1 MVWTLVR
8 RGLAAGLVA
17 GLLAGAFA
25 FLVGEPRIE
34 DAIEVEEA
42 SSGHA
47 SVSSTPA
54 VAAVAEGMVSRNQQ
68 RGGLFLATALYG
80 IAVGGLFAVGFAL
93 LRGRGAIRSDWQLS
107 TRLAAALFLA
117 VVVVP
122 FLKYPANPPAVG
134 SPETIAD
141 RTEYYLILL
150 AGSLLALLAAA
161 RVAWSVREN
170 AQPWV
175 RPLLAAGTFIAVTG
189 GLAMALPGID
199 EVRPHFPGSLL
210 WEFRISSLG
219 TQAVLWAALGVGFG
233 IASHRHVTRPFPA

>member
-34 DAIEVEEA
+34 DAIEIEEA
-42 SSGHA
+42 SSAHA
-47 SVSSTPA
+47 SVSFMPP
-54 VAAVAEGMVSRNQQ
+54 VAAVGDWVVSRDEQ

-93 LRGRGAIRSDWQLS
+93 LRGRGASRSDWQLS
-107 TRLAAALFLA
+107 IRLAAALFLA
-117 VVVVP
+117 VVLVP

-175 RPLLAAGTFIAVTG
+175 RTLLAAGTFIAVAG
-189 GLAMALPGID
+189 GLALALPGID
-199 EVRPHFPGSLL
+199 EVPPDFPASLL

-233 IASHRHVTRPFPA
+233 IASHRALTRLFPA

>member
-34 DAIEVEEA
+34 DAIEMEEA
-42 SSGHA
+42 SSPRA
-47 SVSSTPA
+47 SVSLTPT
-54 VAAVAEGMVSRNQQ
+54 VAAVNDWVVSRDEQ
-68 RGGLFLATALYG
+68 RGGLFLATTLYG
-80 IAVGGLFAVGFAL
+80 TAVGGLFGVGFAL
-93 LRGRGAIRSDWQLS
+93 LRGRGASRTDWQLS
-107 TRLAAALFLA
+107 IRLAAALFLA
-117 VVVVP
+117 VVLVP
-122 FLKYPANPPAVG
+122 FLKYPPNPPAVG
-134 SPETIAD
+134 SSETIAD
-141 RTEYYLILL
+141 RTEYYLIVL

-175 RPLLAAGTFIAVTG
+175 RPLLAAGTFIAVAG
-189 GLAMALPGID
+189 GLALALPGID
-199 EVRPHFPGSLL
+199 EVRPDFPASLL

-233 IASHRHVTRPFPA
+233 IASHRTVTRPFPA

>member
-34 DAIEVEEA
+34 DAIEIEEA
-42 SSGHA
+42 SSARA
-47 SVSSTPA
+47 SVSLTPPLA
-54 VAAVAEGMVSRNQQ
+54 TVADWVVSRDEQ

-80 IAVGGLFAVGFAL
+80 MAVGGLFAVGFAI
-93 LRGRGAIRSDWQLS
+93 LRGRGASRSDWQLS

-117 VVVVP
+117 VVLVP
-122 FLKYPANPPAVG
+122 FLKYPANPPAIG
-134 SPETIAD
+134 RPETIAD

-175 RPLLAAGTFIAVTG
+175 RPLLAAGAFVAVAG
-189 GLAMALPGID
+189 GLALALPGID
-199 EVRPHFPGSLL
+199 EVRPDFPASLL
-210 WEFRISSLG
+210 WEFRMSSLG

-233 IASHRHVTRPFPA
+233 IASHRTVTRPFPD